1 MPKAREPRYGPPRP
15 PRPARGP
22 RRNLQKK
29 LALRARLEGKIEEP
43 EKLGQE
49 GELLEETRRASV
61 AVEEKP
67 APPATPGVITIAKT
81 IVVSELAERL
91 GVGPVDVLKELVKMG
106 VMVSINQS
114 VDFETATLVASEFGI
129 ETRSEEEPSAAAP
142 AGAIEIPAPI
152 TKEALWEEEDPKVLR
167 PRAPVVTVLGH
178 VDHGKTSLLDAIR
191 QTNVIAR
198 EAGGI
203 TQHIG
208 AYQVEKN
215 GRKVTFLDTP
225 GHEAF
230 TAMRARGAKVTDVA
244 VLVVAADDGVQP
256 QTVEA
261 IAHARAAGV
270 PIVVALNKIDKPDA
284 NPDQVKQQLADQ
296 GVQIEEYGGDVPLVA
311 VSAKTK
317 QGIDDLLDVILLV
330 ADIQNLKAN
339 PDRAA
344 IGTVIEAHLDKGRGP
359 VATVLVQTGSLERGD
374 IVVAGKAWGKV
385 RAMIDD
391 KGKKIGRAEPAR
403 PVEILGLP
411 EVPEPGDVFRVITD
425 EKTARAMAQAV
436 ERQRAQVAAA
446 EAPPSLEDLFARVRE
461 GEVRELRLVLKA
473 DVQGSLEAIRGAL
486 QKLPQEAVGMN
497 LVHAAVGDVSES
509 DVNLAAVAGA
519 VVIGFNNRVDV
530 AAKRVADAMRVDVRT
545 YKVIYELLDDVQKAL
560 TGMLEPEMVETVLG
574 HAEVRALF
582 RAGKATIAGC
592 YVNDGAV
599 QRGANA
605 RLLRGGAA
613 VYDGK
618 VATLRRVKDDVREV
632 RAGLECG
639 MTLEDHNDIQTGDVI
654 EVYTVQ
660 PKPRG

>member
-1 MPKAREPRYGPPRP
+1 MPKAREPRFGPPRRP
-15 PRPARGP
+15 GPARGP
-22 RRNLQKK
+22 RRNLAKK
-29 LALRARLEGKIEEP
+29 AAIRAALEGRVDRQVPGRVAAVLEAEP
-43 EKLGQE
+43 QPV
-49 GELLEETRRASV
+49 ETKPPVTPV
-61 AVEEKP
+61 AP
-67 APPATPGVITIAKT
+67 SVITLPKT
-81 IVVSELAERL
+81 IVVSELARRL

-114 VDFETATLVASEFGI
+114 VDFETAMLVAGELGI
-129 ETRSEEEPSAAAP
+129 ETQAEEEAAP
-142 AGAIEIPAPI
+142 PAEEDGAVAEAAHVF
-152 TKEALWEEEDPKVLR
+152 TREALWEEEDPKLLKPR
-167 PRAPVVTVLGH
+167 PPVVTVLGH

-191 QTNVIAR
+191 ATNVTAR
-198 EAGGI
+198 EAGSI

-215 GRKVTFLDTP
+215 GRRVTFLDTP

-230 TAMRARGAKVTDVA
+230 TAMRARGAKVTDIA

-261 IAHARAAGV
+261 IAHARAANV

-284 NPDQVKQQLADQ
+284 NPDNVKTQLAEQ
-296 GVQIEEYGGDVPLVA
+296 GVQIEDYGGDVPLVP

-317 QGIDDLLDVILLV
+317 QGLDDLLDVILLV
-330 ADIQNLKAN
+330 ADIGVLKAN
-339 PDRAA
+339 PDREA

-359 VATVLVQTGSLERGD
+359 VATVLVQNGSLERGD
-374 IVVAGKAWGKV
+374 VVVAGKTWGKV

-391 KGKKIGRAEPAR
+391 RGKKIGRAEPSR

-411 EVPEPGDVFRVITD
+411 EVPEAGDIFRVAKD
-425 EKTARAMAQAV
+425 EKSARAMAQV
-436 ERQRAQVAAA
+436 TERSRAQITGAAA
-446 EAPPSLEDLFARVRE
+446 PATLEELFARVRE
-461 GEVRELRLVLKA
+461 GKAKELRLVLKA

-486 QKLPQEAVGMN
+486 QKLPQEEVGLN
-497 LVHAAVGDVSES
+497 IVHAAVGDISES
-509 DVNLAAVAGA
+509 DVNLGATAGA

-530 AAKRVADAMRVDVRT
+530 AAKRVADAIRVDVRT
-545 YKVIYELLDDVQKAL
+545 YKVIYELLDDVSKAL

-582 RAGKATIAGC
+582 RAGKTTIAGC
-592 YVNDGAV
+592 YVNDGAA

-605 RLLRGGAA
+605 RVLRGGAA
-613 VYDGK
+613 VHDGK

-639 MTLEDHNDIQTGDVI
+639 MTLENFNDVAVGDVI

-660 PKPRG
+660 PKPR